1 MAESSSNRHGK
12 FCAAAVLTL
21 SGLIIG
27 ACAAAPGGPAP
38 VYMMGMAGTA
48 IADPA
53 AAAPTEPSMAPVA
66 LASWTEPSGSVGH
79 TASDVIPLD
88 DPPPQPAPAPA
99 RQVTAPAATAAMSST
114 PAAAPSTPVAPA
126 APAAAP
132 APAVSPPAAPMVTA
146 SAAPEPSAAEEARA
160 EAAAPP
166 PVREPHPHQRGP
178 IWSRSAPAHRAP
190 RRIPDRPTTGLSLFH
205 ARRRQSAPAR

>member
-12 FCAAAVLTL
+12 FCAAAVLAL

-48 IADPA
+48 IAEPA

-160 EAAAPP
+160 EAAPPP
-166 PVREPHPHQRGP
+166 PVRE
-178 IWSRSAPAHRAP
+178 RA
-190 RRIPDRPTTGLSLFH
+190 
-205 ARRRQSAPAR
+205 ASAPARADLVTVGAGAPRPAPYSRPSYYWP

>member
-12 FCAAAVLTL
+12 FCAAAVLGL

-27 ACAAAPGGPAP
+27 ACSPAPGGPAP

-48 IADPA
+48 IPDPA

-99 RQVTAPAATAAMSST
+99 RQVSGPAATAAMP
-114 PAAAPSTPVAPA
+114 PAAPA
-126 APAAAP
+126 APSAPVASAAPAAP

-146 SAAPEPSAAEEARA
+146 SSAPEPSAAEEARA
-160 EAAAPP
+160 EAAPP
-166 PVREPHPHQRGP
+166 PVRERT
-178 IWSRSAPAHRAP
+178 A
-190 RRIPDRPTTGLSLFH
+190 
-205 ARRRQSAPAR
+205 SAPARADLVAAGAGMPRPAPYSRPSYYWP